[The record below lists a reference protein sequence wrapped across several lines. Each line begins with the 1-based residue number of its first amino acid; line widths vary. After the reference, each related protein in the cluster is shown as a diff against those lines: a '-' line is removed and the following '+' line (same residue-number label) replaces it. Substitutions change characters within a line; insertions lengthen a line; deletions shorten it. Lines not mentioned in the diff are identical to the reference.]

1 MMEIMDILEI
11 IKMIGAAAGGILSIL
26 ALFTMLSKKPKQWF
40 IDNVREATKDEFDK
54 IHHFIDKTE
63 KTDLNTL
70 RHDIT
75 LLYEKYRDKKEIPMK
90 MRENICTL
98 YEDYVARGGNSYVK
112 TIYEEMMSWKVI

>member
-1 MMEIMDILEI
+1 METTAILEI
-11 IKMIGAAAGGILSIL
+11 IKLIGAAAGGILSIL
-26 ALFTMLSKKPKQWF
+26 ALFTIISKKPKQWF

-90 MRENICTL
+90 MRENICIL
-98 YEDYVARGGNSYVK
+98 YEDYFARGGNSYVK
-112 TIYEEMMSWKVI
+112 TIYEEMMTWKVI